1 MLGMN
6 DGIFPKSKKEEGYLN
21 DKDRNLLEQN
31 GIELAKTTLDA
42 IYEDQFNMY
51 RTLTIPEEKL
61 FLSYSSSDK
70 DGKSI
75 RPSIMLKK
83 LKRIFPNMTEKSD
96 VISKQYEITNEK
108 ATFEE
113 TLQVYQQY
121 LEGNEMD
128 EKWRK
133 LLIYFYHI
141 KKKEFARAISGM
153 NYTNQAEKIS
163 MQNIKK
169 MYGNNLKTTI
179 SRLEN
184 YRKCPFSF
192 HMTYGLKLKE
202 NSDFQMTNI
211 DTGSFMHE
219 VIDSFFQYLEDKNL
233 DLKALSEEQTKK
245 IVSQIV
251 DEILQTSRYY
261 LFTSSAKFRMM
272 TRRLKK
278 VVLESM
284 NYIIYSL
291 KYSDFKPIGH
301 EVEFGTV
308 RGGLDQTKT
317 YPSIKLQLESGENI
331 EIVGKIDRI
340 DIGKLNDKEYVRII
354 DYKSSVKKVDLNE
367 VVSGLQIQL
376 ITYLDAI
383 TKQDDFEPAGILY
396 LGLVDH
402 IAQEKKNLSAQ
413 EIEQKIRKSF
423 KMQGLILADVTVVKM
438 MDNKLEQGDSDVV
451 PAGLVKDGSL
461 SKKSNVASKEEFEIL
476 QKSVQNKI
484 KEISSEILKGNIAIK
499 PYSHQARTGCDYC
512 KYKAICM
519 FNPNLKGNEYDYIK
533 HKKNEEIWND
543 ITK

>member
-21 DKDRNLLEQN
+21 DKDRSLLEQN
-31 GIELAKTTLDA
+31 GIQLAKTTLDA

-61 FLSYSSSDK
+61 LLSYCSSDK

-83 LKRIFPNMTEKSD
+83 LKRNFPKMIEKSD
-96 VISKQYEITNEK
+96 IVSKQYAITNEK

-113 TLQVYQQY
+113 ALQVYEQY
-121 LEGNEMD
+121 LQGNEMD
-128 EKWRK
+128 EKWK
-133 LLIYFYHI
+133 KILIYFYHK
-141 KKKEFARAISGM
+141 KKKEFIRAISGM
-153 NYTNQAEKIS
+153 NYTNKAEKIS
-163 MQNIKK
+163 IQNIKK
-169 MYGNNLKTTI
+169 MYGTNLKTTI

-202 NSDFQMTNI
+202 NSDFQMTTI

-219 VIDSFFQYLEDKNL
+219 VIDLFFQYLEDKNL
-233 DLKALSEEQTKK
+233 ELKALFEEQTQQ

-272 TRRLKK
+272 TKRLKK

-301 EVEFGTV
+301 EVEFG
-308 RGGLDQTKT
+308 DKSD
-317 YPSIKLQLESGENI
+317 YKPIKLQLESGENI

-340 DIGKLNDKEYVRII
+340 DVGKLNDKEYVRII

-402 IAQEKKNLSAQ
+402 IVQEKKNLSEQ
-413 EIEQKIRKSF
+413 EIQQRIRKNF

-438 MDNKLEQGDSDVV
+438 MDNQLEQGDSDVV

-461 SKKSNVASKEEFEIL
+461 SKKSNVASKEEFEML
-476 QKSVQNKI
+476 QKSVQNQI
-484 KEISSEILKGNIAIK
+484 KEISSQILKGNIAIK
-499 PYSHQARTGCDYC
+499 PYSHQTRTGCDYC
-512 KYKAICM
+512 KYKTICM
-519 FNPNLKGNEYDYIK
+519 FNPNIKGNEYDYIR
-533 HKKNEEIWND
+533 HKKNEEIWNE
-543 ITK
+543 ISENEK

>member
-21 DKDRNLLEQN
+21 DKDRSLLEQN
-31 GIELAKTTLDA
+31 GIQLAKTTLDA

-61 FLSYSSSDK
+61 FLSYCSSDK
-70 DGKSI
+70 DGKSV

-83 LKRIFPNMTEKSD
+83 LKRIFPKMIEKSD
-96 VISKQYEITNEK
+96 IVSKQYAITNEK
-108 ATFEE
+108 ATFQEA
-113 TLQVYQQY
+113 LQVYEQY
-121 LEGNEMD
+121 LQGNEMD
-128 EKWRK
+128 EKWK
-133 LLIYFYHI
+133 KILIYFYHK
-141 KKKEFARAISGM
+141 KKKEFIRAISGM
-153 NYTNQAEKIS
+153 NYTNKAEKIS
-163 MQNIKK
+163 IQNIKK
-169 MYGNNLKTTI
+169 MYGTNLKTTI

-202 NSDFQMTNI
+202 NSDFQMTTI

-219 VIDSFFQYLEDKNL
+219 VIDLFFQYLEDKNL
-233 DLKALSEEQTKK
+233 ELKALSEEQTQQ

-272 TRRLKK
+272 TKRLKK

-301 EVEFGTV
+301 EVEFG
-308 RGGLDQTKT
+308 DKSD
-317 YPSIKLQLESGENI
+317 YKPIKLQLESGENI

-340 DIGKLNDKEYVRII
+340 DVGKLNEKEYVRII

-402 IAQEKKNLSAQ
+402 IVQEKKNLSEQ
-413 EIEQKIRKSF
+413 EIQQKIRKDF

-438 MDNKLEQGDSDVV
+438 MDNQLEQGDSDVV

-461 SKKSNVASKEEFEIL
+461 SKKSNVASKEEFEML

-484 KEISSEILKGNIAIK
+484 KEISSQILKGDIAIK
-499 PYSHQARTGCDYC
+499 PYSHQTRTGCDYC
-512 KYKAICM
+512 KYKTICM
-519 FNPNLKGNEYDYIK
+519 FNPNIKGNEYDYIR
-533 HKKNEEIWND
+533 HKKNEEIWNE
-543 ITK
+543 ISENEK